1 MHGPF
6 NLGKKGDLLRKRKS
20 VAMQTGELVKP
31 GMDRILMALK
41 LPLVDLPTYD
51 GISRLRSKVRRD
63 AEQIAIGKRKHG
75 VTFVT

>member
-1 MHGPF
+1 
-6 NLGKKGDLLRKRKS
+6 
-20 VAMQTGELVKP
+20 MQTGELVKP

-63 AEQIAIGKRKHG
+63 AEQFAGQIDGALELRLADL
-75 VTFVT
+75 